1 MGLDYSIGSLSE
13 RLFSHT
19 IAHHLFVSVQSIM
32 RKGIE
37 THEALL
43 PTLDQK
49 SNNLGGKFVKSISSP
64 HGPKKGVAIGIIE
77 TPLRPLLRRRSG
89 RCDNVASYIHT
100 GAITNQNLFCRKQ
113 HQQE

>member
-19 IAHHLFVSVQSIM
+19 IAHHLLVSVQSILM
-32 RKGIE
+32 RMGIE

-49 SNNLGGKFVKSISSP
+49 PSLGGKFVKSISSP

-100 GAITNQNLFCRKQ
+100 GAITN
-113 HQQE
+113 